1 MQSETRLQKHEIKE
15 VQETTCC
22 IVGGGP
28 AGAVLA
34 LLLARQD
41 IPVMLLEAHMDF
53 DREFRGDT
61 VHPSVME
68 IMDEIGLAG
77 QLLQLPH
84 TEMHHVSAQTAQ
96 GIVKVAD
103 FDVLKRKY
111 PYVTVMPQVEFLNFI
126 TQEARRYPCFCQ
138 VMGAQVDELI
148 EENGVIRGIR
158 YRGQEGWYEVRAAL
172 TVGADGRF
180 SRIRKLAG
188 FEPIKTSPPM
198 DVLWFRLTRKPSDA
212 EEAFGRFGNGMI
224 LAVIN
229 RADHWQIGYVI
240 PKGGYQQIRAAGLE
254 QVRKDIAQTIP
265 EFADRVDELKE
276 WKQISVLSV
285 ESSRI
290 PRWYRPG
297 LLLIGDAAHVM
308 SPVGGVGINYAIQD
322 AVVAANVLS
331 GKLKYGIA
339 SQKDLAEVQRQREL
353 PTKFIQALQ
362 SFVQQ
367 AVLAT
372 ALNAPESFT
381 IPAWVRF
388 LLSISFVRTIP
399 ARIVGYGLFPA
410 HVKKAYVAH

>member
-1 MQSETRLQKHEIKE
+1 MQQETRVQKHEIKE
-15 VQETTCC
+15 VQATTCC
-22 IVGGGP
+22 IIGGGP

-34 LLLARQD
+34 LLLAQQD

-68 IMDEIGLAG
+68 IMDEIGLADK
-77 QLLQLPH
+77 LLQLPH

-96 GIVKVAD
+96 GMFTVAD
-103 FDVLKRKY
+103 FDPAAPLYGDPLVQIRQAVVVGL
-111 PYVTVMPQVEFLNFI
+111 VE
-126 TQEARRYPCFCQ
+126 E
-138 VMGAQVDELI
+138 D
-148 EENGVIRGIR
+148 GVIRGVR
-158 YRGQEGWYEVRAAL
+158 YRGQDGWYEVRAAL

-198 DVLWFRLTRKPSDA
+198 DVLWFRLTRKPDDT
-212 EEAFGRFGNGMI
+212 EKPFGRFGDGMI
-224 LAVIN
+224 LVVIN
-229 RADHWQIGYVI
+229 RFDYWQLGFVI

-254 QVRKDIAQTIP
+254 QIRKNITKLMP
-265 EFADRVDELKE
+265 EFADRVGELRE

-285 ESSRI
+285 ESSRV

-322 AVVAANVLS
+322 AVVAANVLG
-331 GKLKYGIA
+331 GKLKYGVV
-339 SQKDLAEVQRQREL
+339 SQQDLAEVQRQREL

-362 SFVQQ
+362 SFAQQ
-367 AVLAT
+367 AVLAP
-372 ALNAPESFT
+372 ALNANQPLT
-381 IPAWVRF
+381 IPPWVRF
-388 LLSISFVRTIP
+388 LLSIPLVRTIP

-410 HVKKAYVAH
+410 HVKKHDVAG

>member
-1 MQSETRLQKHEIKE
+1 MQPETKSPKHEIKE

-61 VHPSVME
+61 IHPSVME
-68 IMDEIGLAG
+68 IMDETGLADK
-77 QLLQLPH
+77 LLLLPH

-96 GIVKVAD
+96 GIFTVAD
-103 FDVLKRKY
+103 FDLLKGRKY
-111 PYVTVMPQVEFLNFI
+111 PYVTIMPQVEFLNFI
-126 TQEARRYPCFCQ
+126 TEEAKHYPCFRQ
-138 VMGAQVDELI
+138 VMGAQVDELV
-148 EENGVIRGIR
+148 EEDGVIRGVR
-158 YRGQEGWYEVRAAL
+158 YRGQDGWYEVRAAL

-198 DVLWFRLTRKPSDA
+198 DVLWFRLTRRPDDP
-212 EEAFGRFGNGMI
+212 EVPFGRFGDGMI
-224 LAVIN
+224 LVVIN
-229 RADHWQIGYVI
+229 RFDYWQLGYVI
-240 PKGGYQQIRAAGLE
+240 PKGGYQQIRTAGLE
-254 QVRKDIAQTIP
+254 QVRKNITKLMP

-285 ESSRI
+285 ESSRT

-331 GKLKYGIA
+331 GKLKYGVVPL
-339 SQKDLAEVQRQREL
+339 QDLAKVQRQREL
-353 PTKFIQALQ
+353 PTKFIQRLQ
-362 SFVQQ
+362 SFAQQ
-367 AVLAT
+367 AVLAP
-372 ALNAPESFT
+372 ALKANESFT
-381 IPAWVRF
+381 VPRWVRF
-388 LLSISFVRTIP
+388 LLSIPFVRTIP
-399 ARIVGYGLFPA
+399 ARVVGYGLFPA
-410 HVKKAYVAH
+410 HVKKS